1 MAKVITLNFPNF
13 EFHFYGTTY
22 PNMEI
27 EAESLKDINNIFFH
41 GAFKNPIDL
50 PKIYSKIDFIVA
62 TYDTTTLNPQY
73 AEPNKIYEAI
83 FFRTPIIVSY
93 NSYLANKVNKL
104 KVGFDV
110 NALKDDEIIS
120 KIKGISQVIYDSYV
134 SALNAIPQKE
144 AVSDAS
150 VLFERISN

>member
-1 MAKVITLNFPNF
+1 
-13 EFHFYGTTY
+13 
-22 PNMEI
+22 MEI

-104 KVGFDV
+104 KGR
-110 NALKDDEIIS
+110 L
-120 KIKGISQVIYDSYV
+120 
-134 SALNAIPQKE
+134 
-144 AVSDAS
+144 
-150 VLFERISN
+150 